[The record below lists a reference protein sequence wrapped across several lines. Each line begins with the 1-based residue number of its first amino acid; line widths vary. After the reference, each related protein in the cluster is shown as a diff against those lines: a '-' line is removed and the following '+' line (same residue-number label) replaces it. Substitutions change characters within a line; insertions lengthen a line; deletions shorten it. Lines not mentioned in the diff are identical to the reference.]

1 MELTTDVM
9 LKGTAWATAIEQLSP
24 IFKSR
29 PHYMIY
35 ILSLAIGIMYDK
47 RISEPEEHGEE
58 PKSVPRNVM
67 QNNDNGKLDFFFQ
80 AAVLSSSNSGFTED
94 QRLELA
100 FGEKSEFNKIE
111 YLTQYANFGVT
122 KLVEQIG
129 DSTIESMENI
139 KNFLIASVQG
149 RNFDIDALPDE
160 ILLEE

>member
-100 FGEKSEFNKIE
+100 FGEKSEFNK
-111 YLTQYANFGVT
+111 
-122 KLVEQIG
+122 
-129 DSTIESMENI
+129 
-139 KNFLIASVQG
+139 
-149 RNFDIDALPDE
+149 LPQK
-160 ILLEE
+160 